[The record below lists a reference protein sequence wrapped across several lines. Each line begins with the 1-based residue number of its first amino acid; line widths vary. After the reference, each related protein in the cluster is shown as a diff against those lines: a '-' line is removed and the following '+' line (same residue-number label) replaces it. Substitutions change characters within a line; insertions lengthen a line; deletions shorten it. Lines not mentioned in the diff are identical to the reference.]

1 MHMMT
6 TILGGILGMG
16 CGQNTESLNSQP
28 ASNSTNSDIVATV
41 AAQPVVEEQPK
52 SNAFALPTEED
63 LSAQPNA
70 TQIRRGRE
78 LVMNTKQLLPNN
90 VGDHLKC
97 TNCHLQGGTV
107 PNAMTFVGVVD
118 RFPQY
123 RSRSATTES
132 LAYRVN
138 SCFERS
144 MNGVALEEQSQ
155 EMQDI
160 IAYMTWVSSKVAD
173 GKNLHEKGV
182 KKLEPLEPNLENGAS
197 VYAQKC
203 ASCHQMT
210 GQGVVVEN
218 NIIYPPLW
226 GEHSFN
232 IGAGMAR
239 LDTAAAFVKWNMPF
253 GQGGT
258 LSDQEAY
265 DVAAYFSQQVR
276 PDYAKKDQDWPKGE
290 KPRDARY

>member
-1 MHMMT
+1 
-6 TILGGILGMG
+6 
-16 CGQNTESLNSQP
+16 
-28 ASNSTNSDIVATV
+28 
-41 AAQPVVEEQPK
+41 
-52 SNAFALPTEED
+52 
-63 LSAQPNA
+63 
-70 TQIRRGRE
+70 
-78 LVMNTKQLLPNN
+78 
-90 VGDHLKC
+90 
-97 TNCHLQGGTV
+97 
-107 PNAMTFVGVVD
+107 
-118 RFPQY
+118 
-123 RSRSATTES
+123 
-132 LAYRVN
+132 
-138 SCFERS
+138 
-144 MNGVALEEQSQ
+144 
-155 EMQDI
+155 MQDI
-160 IAYMTWVSSKVAD
+160 SAYMTWVSSKVAD

>member
-16 CGQNTESLNSQP
+16 CGQNTESSNSQL

-63 LSAQPNA
+63 LSEQPNA

-90 VGDHLKC
+90 VGDQLKC